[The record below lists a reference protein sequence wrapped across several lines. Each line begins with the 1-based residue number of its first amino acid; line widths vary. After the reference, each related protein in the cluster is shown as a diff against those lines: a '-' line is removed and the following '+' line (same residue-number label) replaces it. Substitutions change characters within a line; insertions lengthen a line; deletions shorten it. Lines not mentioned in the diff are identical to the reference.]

1 MGKIV
6 LEVPQGN
13 FVENLENMI
22 SLEQLQKKSIE
33 EVGKGREE
41 DRDWK
46 RDREG
51 GREKERGNWWE
62 D

>member
-22 SLEQLQKKSIE
+22 SLEQLQKKIIE

-41 DRDWK
+41 DRD
-46 RDREG
+46 
-51 GREKERGNWWE
+51 
-62 D
+62 